1 MTVWLVF
8 AVMTAAA
15 VFAVLV
21 PLARSG
27 EAAARRSGSDLAVYR
42 DQLAEL
48 DRDRA
53 AGLIGAAEAEAARL
67 EVSRRLIAAAD
78 QAGPGLD
85 ASLKR
90 RRIAAVIAL
99 VMVPLVAVAV
109 YGARGR
115 PDYPGQPL
123 AGRLQP
129 APVDRDLAT
138 LIGRVEAHLAANP
151 EDGRGWEV
159 IAPVYVRLG
168 RGADAVKARANA
180 LRLLG
185 ATADREADLAEA
197 LVLQAQGQVGAEAR
211 AGFER
216 ALARE
221 PGHPKAN
228 YFSGLAAE
236 QAGRPDEARAIWTRL
251 AEAAPAGAPWLAT
264 VRAEI
269 TRLGGTPPA
278 VAAAPAAP
286 NGAPAG
292 PTPADIRGMVD
303 GLAARLAADG
313 SDFEGWLRL
322 VRSYAVL
329 GETAKARQAAA
340 EARGRFTAETDK
352 LGRLDALVRELG
364 LGG

>member
-15 VFAVLV
+15 VFVVLA

-27 EAAARRSGSDLAVYR
+27 GAVAGRSGSDLAVYR
-42 DQLAEL
+42 DQLTEL
-48 DRDRA
+48 ERDRA
-53 AGLIGAAEAEAARL
+53 AGLIGPAEAEAARL

-78 QAGPGLD
+78 QAEPAPG
-85 ASLKR
+85 ASQKR
-90 RRIAAVIAL
+90 RRITAAAAL
-99 VMVPLVAVAV
+99 IVVPLVVAV
-109 YGARGR
+109 IYGPRGR

-123 AGRLQP
+123 AARQQP

-151 EDGRGWEV
+151 SDGRGWEV

-168 RGADAVKARANA
+168 RGDDAVRARTNA

-197 LVLQAQGQVGAEAR
+197 LVLQGQGQVTAEAR

-216 ALARE
+216 AMARD
-221 PGHPKAN
+221 PDHPKAR

-236 QAGRPDEARAIWTRL
+236 QAGRLDEARAIWIRL
-251 AEAAPAGAPWLAT
+251 AEAAPPGAPWLPT
-264 VRAEI
+264 VRADI
-269 TRLGGTPPA
+269 ARVGGTPPA
-278 VAAAPAAP
+278 VVETPPAPAAP
-286 NGAPAG
+286 SAS
-292 PTPADIRGMVD
+292 PTPADIRNMVD
-303 GLAARLAADG
+303 GLAARLASDG

-329 GETAKARQAAA
+329 GDVAKARQAAA
-340 EARGRFTAETDK
+340 EARGRFTAEADK
-352 LGRLDALVRELG
+352 VGRLDALVRELG